1 MSRTLS
7 KILVICALV
16 VVLPLMVV
24 GTAFAAYYSINATVS
39 IEVFIDQIVD
49 EGVARV
55 TYKEDTGTVDKK
67 LEVTDGHLKEV
78 TFRASAVGYDFVG
91 WYAGTYKEYVNAL
104 ESDGIDES
112 DYVIKTQ
119 NATVEMTDYQNLV
132 AVFKA
137 KTYRVSFDYAETP
150 EGVLGSGTLPDEDYV
165 YGDDLPTVT
174 YEGHPEWTFDGWYA
188 EGDTE
193 TKYTK
198 ATFEESGNIVL
209 TGNWVDSARIT
220 ITYLDDEGEEISGS
234 AESIYANQKVTLDDP
249 MTYQANYSEGFV
261 ANGYSYGWQN
271 VETGEIIT
279 EVTSDKDVRVQ
290 IVKSPVVYTA
300 RVEFNSDDLTL
311 NSGIEQELTFS
322 VENRNSLDV
331 WADSSNW
338 QTEYSFWTFDGLTY
352 NSEEVTSLQDV
363 IDRVISE
370 NPHTTTEIVLTATA
384 RPEVT
389 SISASVDYVSNT
401 GINYDGSV
409 YRGEPLGQL
418 TEEENSWDNLE
429 DMIFNAL
436 GLCTDGSNL
445 DTFYG
450 NDRST
455 VVTPTSMAVTAGD
468 RTVYPIFGADL
479 STLNDLVE
487 YIYQNIGDVA
497 EGGKLSLTI
506 VVYFD

>member
-39 IEVFIDQIVD
+39 IEVYIDQIVD

-104 ESDGIDES
+104 ESDGINES

-132 AVFKA
+132 AVFEA
-137 KTYRVSFDYAETP
+137 IVYNVGYNYAPSHGTPSGTTAP
-150 EGVLGSGTLPDEDYV
+150 EGKTSFV
-165 YGDDLPTVT
+165 YGEALPTIESDDPMW
-174 YEGHPEWTFDGWYA
+174 YFDGWYID
-188 EGDTE
+188 GDTTN
-193 TKYTK
+193 TKYTH
-198 ATFEESGNIVL
+198 ATFEQRENIVL
-209 TGNWVDSARIT
+209 TGNWIQAERIN
-220 ITYLDDEGEEISGS
+220 ITYLDDEGEEIRVDNTVYQN
-234 AESIYANQKVTLDDP
+234 EFHDLDDP

-322 VENRNSLDV
+322 VENRNSLDA
-331 WADSSNW
+331 WADSTNW

-450 NDRST
+450 NDKST